1 MPVAACM
8 ALLVAG
14 GYLAAS
20 YALRHPEQVQHLVL
34 VGPAGIVSC
43 NPAWRQDRLCGI
55 PAQRC
60 TECPRL
66 SPKHAVVC
74 MCAICWLTGALMC
87 IIAACGLPLVLCSRP
102 SLKGGRA
109 GSWVNPGPSGRSCT
123 SKRLLVCVECC
134 QIVCCMQHVLGH
146 GVIEA

>member
-1 MPVAACM
+1 MPAGLPVASCM

-43 NPAWRQDRLCGI
+43 NSAWRQDRLCGI

-60 TECPRL
+60 TGCQLVTKTRCACIC
-66 SPKHAVVC
+66 AV
-74 MCAICWLTGALMC
+74 CWLTGARVF
-87 IIAACGLPLVLCSRP
+87 IIAACGLLLVLCSRP

-109 GSWVNPGPSGRSCT
+109 GSWANPGPSGRSCT
-123 SKRLLVCVECC
+123 SKAAVGLC
-134 QIVCCMQHVLGH
+134 
-146 GVIEA
+146 